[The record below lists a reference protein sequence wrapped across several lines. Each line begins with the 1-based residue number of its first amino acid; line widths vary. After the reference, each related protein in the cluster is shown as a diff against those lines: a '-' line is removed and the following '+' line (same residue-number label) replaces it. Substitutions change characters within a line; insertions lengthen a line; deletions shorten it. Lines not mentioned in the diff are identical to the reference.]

1 MTGPMALLWAG
12 VSSEG
17 GLEISAR
24 AQTGRGGQPYPP
36 RDGFL
41 WGGTVGPGGGWL
53 CPRRREA
60 LGCWGWAAALT
71 SGPPAH
77 CPLGLPGA
85 PSSSGSKLRLHPN
98 GPSRAPSPQE
108 PHTPPPLPGGSQWWL
123 EAQTPEASVSHKPG

>member
-41 WGGTVGPGGGWL
+41 WGGTVGPGGAGCAPEEGRPWGAGAGQ
-53 CPRRREA
+53 PR
-60 LGCWGWAAALT
+60 
-71 SGPPAH
+71 
-77 CPLGLPGA
+77 
-85 PSSSGSKLRLHPN
+85 
-98 GPSRAPSPQE
+98 
-108 PHTPPPLPGGSQWWL
+108 
-123 EAQTPEASVSHKPG
+123 

>member
-41 WGGTVGPGGGWL
+41 WGGTVGPGGL
-53 CPRRREA
+53 AVPRKK
-60 LGCWGWAAALT
+60 G
-71 SGPPAH
+71 GPGV
-77 CPLGLPGA
+77 LGLGSRANLRTTGPLPPRPARGA
-85 PSSSGSKLRLHPN
+85 LLLRL
-98 GPSRAPSPQE
+98 
-108 PHTPPPLPGGSQWWL
+108 
-123 EAQTPEASVSHKPG
+123 